1 VNAVVGVHQF
11 IARAAVAITGW
22 SLTASGAEWW
32 LAPIVLV
39 AGWIGLRL
47 VFEIAESR
55 SACGL
60 TLLAGISYA
69 LAAAGA
75 LGWSITALGA
85 SADALAGALP
95 LVGHTL
101 ILAALMVYARYVV
114 LDVQGLI
121 EHKPRRPAAS
131 AAKARKPA
139 AKTATPAAPAVTS
152 APAAKAPSPQPK
164 PAAAA
169 STAAAASWSEA
180 DEDDEDES
188 AGRRLSKAERK
199 RLRKL
204 RQGRAA

>member
-1 VNAVVGVHQF
+1 LLLVAALARIIHSLRRHRVDDVRGRYRVWRWIAAGALLGSVNAVVGVHQF
-11 IARAAVAITGW
+11 IARAAV
-22 SLTASGAEWW
+22 
-32 LAPIVLV
+32 
-39 AGWIGLRL
+39 
-47 VFEIAESR
+47 
-55 SACGL
+55 
-60 TLLAGISYA
+60 
-69 LAAAGA
+69 A

-139 AKTATPAAPAVTS
+139 AKTATTTAAPAVDS

-169 STAAAASWSEA
+169 STAAAAGWSEA